1 MEARCHPQPSR
12 IAPRSKPR
20 ASRVNRRYWEGR
32 CLPQQ
37 VRKPFY
43 GKQPDRRASP
53 YSGEAAQATAR
64 SDFDAER
71 GQDMADAR
79 GRHLACPIH
88 IVEGRRGGGEDRSGP
103 RRVPFHKLGGVWG
116 YGLIRSTEL
125 SRMIPGCDAG
135 KLPAWRCYAPQQA
148 RIREPVDGGRFQTDN
163 LQTRPH
169 LSGLRLWRC

>member
-1 MEARCHPQPSR
+1 
-12 IAPRSKPR
+12 
-20 ASRVNRRYWEGR
+20 VYGY
-32 CLPQQ
+32 
-37 VRKPFY
+37 Y
-43 GKQPDRRASP
+43 GKHGAYGSHASLFTESSPTAARARTAARRPNSATQELVGSV
-53 YSGEAAQATAR
+53 AAGIATAR